1 MNKLDYILIFI
12 AALYI
17 PCVMYSAIKSII
29 EFNKDR
35 RTRKEIA
42 ISQIQYKQTL
52 HIHEVLQLSECGVD
66 MIGMFA
72 YKLGVTRLCIVD
84 LISQKQL
91 TYDDVKEILDIKE
104 E

>member
-1 MNKLDYILIFI
+1 MNELDNILIFI

-17 PCVMYSAIKSII
+17 LCVLHSAIKSII
-29 EFNKDR
+29 ESNKDR

-42 ISQIQYKQTL
+42 ISQILYKQTL
-52 HIHEVLQLSECGVD
+52 HIQEVLQLSECGVD
-66 MIGMFA
+66 LIGMFA
-72 YKLGVTRLCIVD
+72 DKLGVARSCIVD

-91 TYDDVKEILDIKE
+91 TYDDVKDILDIKE

>member
-12 AALYI
+12 AALYSS
-17 PCVMYSAIKSII
+17 CVIRSAIKSII
-29 EFNKDR
+29 ESNKDR

-42 ISQIQYKQTL
+42 ITQIQYKQTL

-66 MIGMFA
+66 LIGMFA
-72 YKLGVTRLCIVD
+72 HKLDVTRLCIVD